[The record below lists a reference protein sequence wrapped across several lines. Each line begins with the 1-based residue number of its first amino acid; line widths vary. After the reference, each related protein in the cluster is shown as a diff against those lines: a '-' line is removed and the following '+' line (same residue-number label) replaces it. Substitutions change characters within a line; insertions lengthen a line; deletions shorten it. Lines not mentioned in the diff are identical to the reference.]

1 MKQKVPKVP
10 SFTKDKKYSRRPYLA
25 DLRQKN
31 FKNIIL
37 SLEAKGTSEE
47 LVDKV
52 QIRREVS

>member
-1 MKQKVPKVP
+1 M
-10 SFTKDKKYSRRPYLA
+10 KYSRRPYLA
-25 DLRQKN
+25 DLSQEN
-31 FKNIIL
+31 FKGVIL